1 MRTTI
6 ALDDDLIPQLKGYAQ
21 QRDLSVAKA
30 VSELVRKGLAAPL
43 RTLQVDGFH
52 IVVLPPDSPKVTR
65 EHVRELEE
73 EIE

>member
-6 ALDDDLIPQLKGYAQ
+6 ALDDDLIPELKSYAEH
-21 QRDLSVAKA
+21 RDLSVAKA

-43 RTLQVDGFH
+43 RTRELHGFH
-52 IVVLPPDSPKVTR
+52 VVELPQDSPRITR
-65 EHVRELEE
+65 GHIRELED

>member
-6 ALDDDLIPQLKGYAQ
+6 ALDDDLIPQLKSYAQ
-21 QRDLSVAKA
+21 HRHLSVAKA

-43 RTLQVDGFH
+43 HTLEVHGFH
-52 IVVLPPDSPKVTR
+52 VVVLPPDSPKVTR
-65 EHVRELEE
+65 EHVRELED